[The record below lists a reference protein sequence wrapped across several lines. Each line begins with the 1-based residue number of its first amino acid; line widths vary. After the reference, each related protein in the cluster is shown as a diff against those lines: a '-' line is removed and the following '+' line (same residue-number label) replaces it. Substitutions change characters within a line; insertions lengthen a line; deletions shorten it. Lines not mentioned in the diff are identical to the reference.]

1 VKLKFTLHRSPR
13 EQVDL
18 MVTADATATVGA
30 IAEKLAR
37 HDPASTADQP
47 GELTLAVAPPPTF
60 AGMLRSVRT
69 TFINL
74 DPKALIADAPF
85 GSGFTVKVAVRPPS
99 ASRTPQDAAAVLLIR
114 TGPEA
119 GRRVPLPEGST
130 VVGRTKPA
138 DVLIADPLISRQ
150 HARIEVGQGIEVIDL
165 NSANGILVDGGEVQ
179 RLKVLP
185 GQVLSL
191 GGTEI
196 ALVEVP
202 RPAANRVAERGGTLV
217 FNRSPRVEDRYPGQS
232 LKHPAIPAETD
243 PPIFPW
249 PMIVAPI
256 LLGLAMYA
264 MTHRPT
270 ALLMVAMSPLMM
282 LGNMVGQRTRQGR
295 KARLEIE
302 RFEEQIEKLEDTL
315 ASEQVVERRMRRAES
330 PSTSQIFSEAMR
342 LGPLLWTRRPE
353 HWNFLALRLGVGTA
367 RSRTRVEQI
376 EDQRGIVRYARM
388 VDALAEKFTDIHDV
402 PIIELLPYAGALGI
416 VGSMDDAADIA
427 RGIAVQIFG
436 LHAPGE
442 VVATAVCD
450 PRWTP
455 ELDWL
460 KWLPH
465 TTSPRSP
472 FREMALADS
481 QSAGTALLSGL
492 EEICLRARSQTVSR
506 RGPLSDDKTSMRLG
520 ENVGRDSGPTVHDLS
535 LVLFT
540 THDAPVDRARL
551 SQVMETGPESGVYT
565 VFAAPTVESLPAACR
580 TFIDARDGL
589 SKAKIGSVRAGRQFD
604 GIAVE
609 GVSRQH
615 AETFARQL
623 SPVVDA
629 STVEEDSSD
638 LPSSVALLQLVGG
651 GFATDPDFVVERWRQ
666 NGSITD
672 RTGAPQ
678 RRLRRAGGLKCYV
691 GQGGSDAM
699 SLDLRSQG
707 PHALVGGTTGSG
719 KSEFLQAWVLAMA
732 CEYSPDR
739 LTFLFVDYKGG
750 AAFADCVDLPH
761 CVGLVTDLSTHLVRR
776 ALTSLR
782 AELRHREHI
791 LNRKKAKDLL
801 ELEKRQDPETPP
813 ALVLVIDEF
822 AALATEVPEFV
833 DGVVDIAQRGRSLG
847 IHLIMATQRP
857 AGVIK
862 DNLRANTNLR
872 VALRMAD
879 EHDSADVVGDKVAA
893 SFPQSLPGRAIAKIG
908 PGRLIPFQSGYAG
921 GWTAGTPEEP
931 EVSVAEL
938 RFGAPVVWEEEP
950 DTVDDDDEN
959 LGPNDQRL
967 IVDNLRIA
975 ATNADLPA
983 PRRPWLDELPAVID
997 LATIGRAGDGTIPFG
1012 LIDVPDHQR
1021 QDAVTINPDVD
1032 GHLLVYGTTGS
1043 GKSALLRTIAT
1054 AAATH
1059 EPKGNAR
1066 VYGID
1071 CGGGALRS
1079 VEALPQVGSIVPGDD
1094 AERVQRLLRTL
1105 RSVLDQRAQAFAQA
1119 HAGTLT
1125 DYRELTGDQAPRYW
1139 LLLDGLASFR
1149 SEWETRA
1156 PRSSYYQLFMRLLA
1170 EGRPFGIHVVV
1181 TADRSGTVP
1190 TALSANVSRRVV
1202 MRMADATA
1210 YAALGVPRDILDDTS
1225 GPGRVIVD
1233 GLEAQVAVV
1242 GGSRNVADQGTALA
1256 GLAQDLA
1263 GAGTPPAPPI
1273 GALPTRLELTE
1284 LPRSI
1289 AGQPVIGISDEQLA
1303 PHPFEPQGTFVVAGP
1318 PRSGRSNAL
1327 RALVAAVVRLDPMAE
1342 FYHLGGRKAALREW
1356 PGWTRTATSVDEVR
1370 SLAKELVAVVT
1381 LPVADGRT
1389 VVVVENV
1396 PDYVDSDAER
1406 PLKELFQAVNRG
1418 DHLLF
1423 GDGDVSQ
1430 LGSGYGMVGE
1440 LKGGRRGVALRPDAN
1455 DGDSLFKLAFPRV
1468 RRDDYPEG
1476 RGIFVENGRFTT
1488 VQLPWVDPAEWREL
1502 AQTGEKVSFGLDE
1515 HRRARAGD
1523 SMRERDSDD

>member
-1 VKLKFTLHRSPR
+1 MKLKFTLHRPQS

-18 MVTADATATVGA
+18 VVTADATATVGA

-37 HDPASTADQP
+37 HDPSLVADQQ
-47 GELTLAVAPPPTF
+47 GGLTLAVAPPATSTLTRRGATF
-60 AGMLRSVRT
+60 D
-69 TFINL
+69 NL

-85 GSGFTVKVAVRPPS
+85 GSGFAVKVAARPPRS
-99 ASRTPQDAAAVLLIR
+99 ATLAPEEVAALLLIH

-119 GRRVPLPEGST
+119 GRRVALPEGST
-130 VVGRTKPA
+130 VLGRTGPA
-138 DVLIADPLISRQ
+138 DVLIADPMISRQ
-150 HARIEVGQGIEVIDL
+150 HARIEIGHGIEVIDL
-165 NSANGILVDGGEVQ
+165 NSANGIRVDGGEVQ

-185 GQVLSL
+185 GQILSL
-191 GGTEI
+191 GGTDISLLET
-196 ALVEVP
+196 P
-202 RPAANRVAERGGTLV
+202 RPATNRVTERGGTLV
-217 FNRSPRVEDRYPGQS
+217 FNRSPRVEDRYPGQN
-232 LKHPAIPAETD
+232 LKHPAVPTEAD

-256 LLGLAMYA
+256 LLGLSMFA
-264 MTHRPT
+264 MTQRPT
-270 ALLMVAMSPLMM
+270 ALLMVVLSPMMM

-315 ASEQVVERRMRRAES
+315 ASEQVVERQMRRAES
-330 PSTSQIFSEAMR
+330 PSTSRIYSEAMR

-388 VDALAEKFTDIHDV
+388 VDALAEKFTDIRDV
-402 PIIELLPYAGALGI
+402 PVIELLPYAGAVGI
-416 VGSMDDAADIA
+416 VGTMDDAADIV

-442 VVATAVCD
+442 VVAAAVCD
-450 PRWTP
+450 PRWTQ

-481 QSAGTALLSGL
+481 QSAGAALLSGL
-492 EEICLRARSQTVSR
+492 EEICLKARSQTASR

-551 SQVMETGPESGVYT
+551 SQIMETGPESGVYT

-589 SKAKIGSVRAGRQFD
+589 SKVKIGSVRAGRRFAD
-604 GIAVE
+604 IAVE

-615 AETFARQL
+615 AEAFARQL

-629 STVEEDSSD
+629 STVAEDSSD

-651 GFATDPDFVVERWRQ
+651 GFAADPDFVVERWRQ
-666 NGSITD
+666 NGSIAD

-678 RRLRRAGGLKCYV
+678 RRLRRAGGLRCYV

-938 RFGAPVVWEEEP
+938 RFGAPVVWEDEP
-950 DTVDDDDEN
+950 DTVHDDES

-967 IVDNLRIA
+967 IVDNLRTA
-975 ATNADLPA
+975 ATSADLPA
-983 PRRPWLDELPAVID
+983 PRRPWLDELPTVID
-997 LATIGRAGDGTIPFG
+997 LATIP
-1012 LIDVPDHQR
+1012 
-1021 QDAVTINPDVD
+1021 
-1032 GHLLVYGTTGS
+1032 
-1043 GKSALLRTIAT
+1043 LRAT
-1054 AAATH
+1054 A
-1059 EPKGNAR
+1059 
-1066 VYGID
+1066 
-1071 CGGGALRS
+1071 RS
-1079 VEALPQVGSIVPGDD
+1079 
-1094 AERVQRLLRTL
+1094 
-1105 RSVLDQRAQAFAQA
+1105 RSA
-1119 HAGTLT
+1119 
-1125 DYRELTGDQAPRYW
+1125 
-1139 LLLDGLASFR
+1139 
-1149 SEWETRA
+1149 
-1156 PRSSYYQLFMRLLA
+1156 
-1170 EGRPFGIHVVV
+1170 
-1181 TADRSGTVP
+1181 
-1190 TALSANVSRRVV
+1190 
-1202 MRMADATA
+1202 
-1210 YAALGVPRDILDDTS
+1210 
-1225 GPGRVIVD
+1225 
-1233 GLEAQVAVV
+1233 
-1242 GGSRNVADQGTALA
+1242 
-1256 GLAQDLA
+1256 
-1263 GAGTPPAPPI
+1263 
-1273 GALPTRLELTE
+1273 
-1284 LPRSI
+1284 
-1289 AGQPVIGISDEQLA
+1289 
-1303 PHPFEPQGTFVVAGP
+1303 
-1318 PRSGRSNAL
+1318 
-1327 RALVAAVVRLDPMAE
+1327 
-1342 FYHLGGRKAALREW
+1342 
-1356 PGWTRTATSVDEVR
+1356 
-1370 SLAKELVAVVT
+1370 
-1381 LPVADGRT
+1381 
-1389 VVVVENV
+1389 
-1396 PDYVDSDAER
+1396 
-1406 PLKELFQAVNRG
+1406 
-1418 DHLLF
+1418 
-1423 GDGDVSQ
+1423 
-1430 LGSGYGMVGE
+1430 
-1440 LKGGRRGVALRPDAN
+1440 
-1455 DGDSLFKLAFPRV
+1455 
-1468 RRDDYPEG
+1468 
-1476 RGIFVENGRFTT
+1476 
-1488 VQLPWVDPAEWREL
+1488 
-1502 AQTGEKVSFGLDE
+1502 
-1515 HRRARAGD
+1515 
-1523 SMRERDSDD
+1523 